1 MQSNSLREDNMDN
14 KMFARDEFIGLDVTI
29 KECKDPSW
37 VGKIG
42 HIVDET
48 KNTFL
53 IEIKNEKKMIAKKAT
68 TFEFNNNGKKFT
80 LNGLKI
86 AYRPEDR
93 IKKIR

>member
-1 MQSNSLREDNMDN
+1 MD
-14 KMFARDEFIGLDVTI
+14 KKTFAKDEFIGLQVKI

-37 VGKIG
+37 VGKTGLIL
-42 HIVDET
+42 DET

-53 IEIKNEKKMIAKKAT
+53 IEINDQHKMIAKKIAAFD
-68 TFEFNNNGKKFT
+68 FEGNKIAIDGS
-80 LNGLKI
+80 KI

>member
-14 KMFARDEFIGLDVTI
+14 KTLAREELIGLNVKV
-29 KECKDPSW
+29 KECKDPGW
-37 VGKIG
+37 IGKSG

-53 IEIKNEKKMIAKKAT
+53 IEIKNEKKMIAKKAA
-68 TFEFNNNGKKFT
+68 TFEFDYDGNKIT

>member
-1 MQSNSLREDNMDN
+1 MDN
-14 KMFARDEFIGLDVTI
+14 KMFARDEFIGLNVTI

-37 VGKIG
+37 IGKSG

-53 IEIKNEKKMIAKKAT
+53 IEINKEKKILAKKAA
-68 TFEFNNNGKKFT
+68 TFEFENNGKKIT
-80 LNGLKI
+80 INGLKI